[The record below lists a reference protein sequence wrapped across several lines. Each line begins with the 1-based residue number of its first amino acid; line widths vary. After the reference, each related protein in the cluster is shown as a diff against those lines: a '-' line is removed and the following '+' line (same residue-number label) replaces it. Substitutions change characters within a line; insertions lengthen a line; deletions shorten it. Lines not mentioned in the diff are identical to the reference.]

1 VASTLKTMENIL
13 LTEDRVR
20 KNTGQ
25 KINRRIDERTEANIG
40 EFFYSGEVGIRS
52 RIKELNKEWDIERAL
67 ELTSGIN
74 ILLGLTLTLTKDK
87 RWLWLSGIS
96 AAFLV
101 QHAIQGWCPP
111 LPVLRWFGVRTK
123 NEIEVEKT
131 ILKEIMQ
138 TME

>member
-74 ILLGLTLTLTKDK
+74 ILLGLTLALTKDK

>member
-1 VASTLKTMENIL
+1 MENIL

-20 KNTGQ
+20 KNTGP
-25 KINRRIDERTEANIG
+25 KINRKIDARTEENIG
-40 EFFYSGEVGIRS
+40 EYFYSGEVGIRS

-74 ILLGLTLTLTKDK
+74 ILIGLTLALTKDK

-101 QHAIQGWCPP
+101 QHTIQGWCPP